1 MNMTTLIKR
10 HPVLYYFILTFVIS
24 WSGVFILA
32 FYTGIPATSSQFE
45 KIGPIAFLPFLFGP
59 TIAGLILTGFISGKT
74 GFHDLFSRL
83 IKWRVSIR
91 WYALAFLL
99 LPILAGGILLVL
111 SQFSEVYL
119 PDIITTENKL
129 NLILKGVLTGIFGVL
144 LEELGWTGFAIPK
157 LRSHHSIFSTGLI
170 VGALWGAWHFL
181 PVFWGCGDATGKF
194 DNQLFLPGFFFH
206 YAGLIPFRI
215 ILVWLYD
222 RTKSILLP
230 WIMHATL
237 TAGTFFIFNISNTGH
252 PLFIYYLILAIALW
266 IVVIVVAISNG
277 KELFQKIFN

>member
-1 MNMTTLIKR
+1 MNMTTFIKR
-10 HPVLYYFILTFVIS
+10 HPVLYYFILTFIIS

-45 KIGPIAFLPFLFGP
+45 KIGPIAFLPFLLGP
-59 TIAGLILTGFISGKT
+59 TIAGLILTGFISGKS
-74 GFHDLFSRL
+74 GFHDVFLRL
-83 IKWRVSIR
+83 IKWHVSIH

-99 LPILAGGILLVL
+99 LPVLAGGILLIL
-111 SQFSEVYL
+111 SQFSNKYL
-119 PDIITTENKL
+119 PDIITTDNKL
-129 NLILKGVLTGIFGVL
+129 NLILTGAFTGIFGVL

-157 LRSHHSIFSTGLI
+157 LRSHYSIFSTGLI
-170 VGALWGAWHFL
+170 VGVLWGAWHFL

-194 DNQLFLPGFFFH
+194 DMQLFLPGFFFH

-222 RTKSILLP
+222 QTRSILLP
-230 WIMHATL
+230 WIMHGTL
-237 TAGTFFIFNISNTGH
+237 AAGIFFIFNISYTGR

-266 IVVIVVAISNG
+266 FVVTILALYNG
-277 KELFQKIFN
+277 KKFFRKAIN